1 MGMFDGQGLTTPAAS
16 IADMYRG
23 AARGIGRGL
32 IDPYMESKGFVSEEK
47 QIMEIMKD
55 VDTTSPESV
64 ALTFS
69 KIMEINPQAAAEF
82 QAQVLPIL
90 EANQASVV
98 SNTKGTFQ
106 KQLETA
112 ANILS
117 CDLTDAD
124 CKKEAYAL
132 VKDYKRENKWDSGSA
147 DALVDDMVE
156 VQAEGAKTGGE
167 IAKLTQ
173 MLEILPEIYTGWG
186 AGAWQEANRVG
197 AMFGLPTFTQ
207 AAGQMEIFAQGG
219 MEAALKYISQTK
231 GAISD
236 REFEAF
242 LASAPG
248 LYRTKAGNELMLK
261 TALKYAEFNQKKAI
275 EQNRWIKEQRDAG
288 RTPLLEDWSAHL
300 AKWAAKPENI
310 IKLPTEAAMQAAAK
324 QISSSDEEIQTQE
337 SVDAMI
343 DAISKMEAQK
353 AL

>member
-1 MGMFDGQGLTTPAAS
+1 MFDGQGVDGPAPTSA
-16 IADMYRG
+16 ADMVRSG
-23 AARGIGRGL
+23 ARGLGRAL
-32 IDPYMESKGFVSEEK
+32 LDPMMESQGFISKENRIMDAMKGVNLEDAKSVSDTFNK
-47 QIMEIMKD
+47 IMMI
-55 VDTTSPESV
+55 SPE
-64 ALTFS
+64 
-69 KIMEINPQAAAEF
+69 AAAEF
-82 QAQVLPIL
+82 QKQVMPML
-90 EANQASVV
+90 EANQATVT

-117 CDLTDAD
+117 CDITDAD

-147 DALVDDMVE
+147 DALVDDMVL

-167 IAKLTQ
+167 IARLTQ
-173 MLEILPEIYTGWG
+173 MLTILPEIYTGWG
-186 AGAWQEANRVG
+186 AGAWKEANRVG
-197 AMFGLPTFTQ
+197 ALFGLPSATQ
-207 AAGQMEIFAQGG
+207 EAGQLEIFAQGG
-219 MEAALKYISQTK
+219 MEAALKYIEKTT

-248 LYRTKAGNELMLK
+248 LYNTKAGNEIMLK
-261 TALKYAEFNQKKAI
+261 TALQYAEFNQKKAV

-300 AKWAAKPENI
+300 AEWASKPENI

-324 QISSSDEEIQTQE
+324 QIISSDDDVQQQE
-337 SVDAMI
+337 SVDDMI
-343 DAISKMEAQK
+343 DIINGM
-353 AL
+353 

>member
-1 MGMFDGQGLTTPAAS
+1 MFDGQGVDGPAPTSA
-16 IADMYRG
+16 ADMVRSG
-23 AARGIGRGL
+23 ARGLGRAL
-32 IDPYMESKGFVSEEK
+32 LDPMMESQGFVSKENR
-47 QIMEIMKD
+47 IMEAMKG
-55 VDTTSPESV
+55 VDLTNAKSV
-64 ALTFS
+64 SDTFN
-69 KIMEINPQAAAEF
+69 KIMAVDPEAAAEF
-82 QAQVLPIL
+82 QAQVMPMLT
-90 EANQASVV
+90 ANQSLIT

-117 CDLTDAD
+117 CDITDAD

-147 DALVDDMVE
+147 NALVDDMVL

-167 IAKLTQ
+167 IAKINQ
-173 MLEILPEIYTGWG
+173 MLEILPQIYTGWG

-197 AMFGLPTFTQ
+197 AMFGLPTATQ
-207 AAGQMEIFAQGG
+207 EAGQMEIFAQGG

-261 TALKYAEFNQKKAI
+261 TALKYAEFNKKKSI
-275 EQNRWIKEQRDAG
+275 EQNRWIKEQRDSG
-288 RTPLLEDWSAHL
+288 KTPLLEDWSAQL
-300 AKWAAKPENI
+300 AGWAAKPENI
-310 IKLPTEAAMQAAAK
+310 IKLPTEIQIQNAAQEI
-324 QISSSDEEIQTQE
+324 ISDDSEIQTQE
-337 SVDAMI
+337 SVDEMI
-343 DAISKMEAQK
+343 QAIESGAF
-353 AL
+353 